1 MTHPLRKAQR
11 LSLIHISAMLT
22 MADGVS
28 IITEGVWDNRFKYID
43 ELIRLGANITVDGKV
58 AVIEGVRELTA
69 APVRCT
75 DLRGGAA
82 MIIAGLLATGTTEI
96 EEIIH
101 IERGYED
108 VVEKFTALGADIRRV
123 TLPDAPLSKA
133 L

>member
-1 MTHPLRKAQR
+1 
-11 LSLIHISAMLT
+11 
-22 MADGVS
+22 
-28 IITEGVWDNRFKYID
+28 
-43 ELIRLGANITVDGKV
+43 
-58 AVIEGVRELTA
+58 
-69 APVRCT
+69 
-75 DLRGGAA
+75 